1 MGMVVGIV
9 LLVHS
14 GCIVLKSRE
23 YTVHLQRIVPITGVG
38 NPRGMWVWVAWVW
51 VWVRL
56 K

>member
-1 MGMVVGIV
+1 MSGAAECLDDDLDEGQSKV
-9 LLVHS
+9 LSV
-14 GCIVLKSRE
+14 
-23 YTVHLQRIVPITGVG
+23 VPITGMG